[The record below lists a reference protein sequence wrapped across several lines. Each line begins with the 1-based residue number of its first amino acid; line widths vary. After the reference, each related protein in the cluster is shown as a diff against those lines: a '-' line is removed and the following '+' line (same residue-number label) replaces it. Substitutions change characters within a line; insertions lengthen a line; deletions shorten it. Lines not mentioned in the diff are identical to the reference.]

1 MSTKSSIC
9 LLSILLILACGGGG
23 GGSGSPSPAPAPAPA
38 PAPVFDLAGSSYI
51 LGITRGGATPGIVDG
66 GITVSSTGSS
76 SGNVTSGSITRSSAT
91 ATVTGGLLSL
101 TDKGVLSGELRTS
114 DGTINT
120 ILYGK
125 LNAIKQFASFVS
137 STNIG
142 EYDLVAIIKTGSSF
156 ASSDIQGLWH
166 ISEMTSGGAPDD
178 IVFSDTMTIGAGG
191 SFTTSRSSSG
201 TITID
206 SYGIIN
212 GSGSLTSGSFMI
224 KGVMDASKEYCAF
237 HTIYSSGVYSFSIAI
252 KEVGSFSLPDLAG
265 TWHFT
270 LSAIDGTEGIVSY
283 GTIQLDAAG
292 QVRGGYYRNDTDNI
306 PLLAGSSVSIST
318 AGVLSGN
325 INASDGVTFTID
337 YGKMNK
343 LKNMLSIAGETNTG
357 GKNLLIAN
365 KEI

>member
-191 SFTTSRSSSG
+191 SFTTSRSSG

-292 QVRGGYYRNDTDNI
+292 QVRSGYYRNDTVNV
-306 PLLAGSSVSIST
+306 PLSGGSISISS

-337 YGKMNK
+337 YGKLNK
-343 LKNMLSIAGETNTG
+343 LKNMLSIAGQSSTG
-357 GKNLLIAN
+357 GTNLLIAN
-365 KEI
+365 KEM

>member
-38 PAPVFDLAGSSYI
+38 PVFDLAGSSYI
-51 LGITRGGATPGIVDG
+51 IGITRGGATPGIVDG